1 MIAGV
6 THGNPAQRMV
16 ALTFDD
22 GPSGRTA
29 AILRV
34 LARHHAHATFFV
46 VGRATRGMEPVLR
59 HVAATGN
66 ELADHTYSHA
76 DLLALHARAR
86 RAQLQWTRGLVWRA
100 TGIQA
105 RFFRPPYGAT
115 GPAVNRLGRS
125 LGLIPVLWSV
135 DSRDWQQPG
144 TKAIVQRVLAHV
156 RPGAIVLMHDGGG
169 DRRETLRALPSILRA
184 LQRRHFEVVT
194 LSRML
199 ATRRLP
205 ARSGPGRSRAA
216 TRARR
221 RLPEHG
227 PERREDASD
236 QRPSRHSAVVARIV
250 RVRAV
255 VAHDEDIAAWH
266 HDRAE
271 VDGIDRRVVDVGLP
285 LDVPVDREHAVLDR
299 HAVSGQTDDALDGE
313 RSAVRRAE
321 HDEVAAPRRSEA
333 IGQLLDEHVVSGPQR
348 RRHALGRDRKRLRD
362 VRADR
367 QRE

>member
-1 MIAGV
+1 MVAATSEGLERASAERRARWLRQRRRRRTFWVIVAIVLLAAGAGLIWSRGGTSMSARLAAQAAAPTRPMPVRPLPAPDISLSKLRAALPVVAGV

-59 HVAATGN
+59 HIAATGN

-86 RAQLQWTRGLVWRA
+86 RSQLQWTRGLVWRA

-156 RPGAIVLMHDGGG
+156 QPGAIVLMHDGGG
-169 DRRETLRALPSILRA
+169 DRRETLRALPSILRG
-184 LQRRHFEVVT
+184 LQRRHFDVVT

-199 ATRRLP
+199 ATAP
-205 ARSGPGRSRAA
+205 PASAFWTGSFEGGDARS
-216 TRARR
+216 
-221 RLPEHG
+221 
-227 PERREDASD
+227 
-236 QRPSRHSAVVARIV
+236 
-250 RVRAV
+250 
-255 VAHDEDIAAWH
+255 
-266 HDRAE
+266 
-271 VDGIDRRVVDVGLP
+271 
-285 LDVPVDREHAVLDR
+285 
-299 HAVSGQTDDALDGE
+299 
-313 RSAVRRAE
+313 
-321 HDEVAAPRRSEA
+321 
-333 IGQLLDEHVVSGPQR
+333 
-348 RRHALGRDRKRLRD
+348 
-362 VRADR
+362 
-367 QRE
+367 

>member
-1 MIAGV
+1 MVVATSEGLERASAERRARWLRQRRRRRVFWLIVAIVLLAAGLGLLLSRGGTSMSARLAAQSAAPTRPMPVRPLPAPDISLSDLRAALPVIAGV

-115 GPAVNRLGRS
+115 GPAVNRLGRT

-199 ATRRLP
+199 AIPPPTSSFWTGSFEGGD
-205 ARSGPGRSRAA
+205 ARS
-216 TRARR
+216 
-221 RLPEHG
+221 
-227 PERREDASD
+227 
-236 QRPSRHSAVVARIV
+236 
-250 RVRAV
+250 
-255 VAHDEDIAAWH
+255 
-266 HDRAE
+266 
-271 VDGIDRRVVDVGLP
+271 
-285 LDVPVDREHAVLDR
+285 
-299 HAVSGQTDDALDGE
+299 
-313 RSAVRRAE
+313 
-321 HDEVAAPRRSEA
+321 
-333 IGQLLDEHVVSGPQR
+333 
-348 RRHALGRDRKRLRD
+348 
-362 VRADR
+362 
-367 QRE
+367 

>member
-1 MIAGV
+1 MVVATSEGLERASAKRRARWLRQRRRRRVFWLIVAIVLLAAGLGLLLSRGGTSMSARLAAQSAAPTRPMPVRPLPAPDISLSDLRAALPVIAGV

-115 GPAVNRLGRS
+115 GPAVNRLGRT

-199 ATRRLP
+199 ATP
-205 ARSGPGRSRAA
+205 PPTSAFWTGSFEGGDARS
-216 TRARR
+216 
-221 RLPEHG
+221 
-227 PERREDASD
+227 
-236 QRPSRHSAVVARIV
+236 
-250 RVRAV
+250 
-255 VAHDEDIAAWH
+255 
-266 HDRAE
+266 
-271 VDGIDRRVVDVGLP
+271 
-285 LDVPVDREHAVLDR
+285 
-299 HAVSGQTDDALDGE
+299 
-313 RSAVRRAE
+313 
-321 HDEVAAPRRSEA
+321 
-333 IGQLLDEHVVSGPQR
+333 
-348 RRHALGRDRKRLRD
+348 
-362 VRADR
+362 
-367 QRE
+367 

>member
-1 MIAGV
+1 MSARLAAQAAAPTRPMPVRPLPAPDISLSDLRAALPVIAGV
-6 THGNPAQRMV
+6 THGNPARRMI

-59 HVAATGN
+59 HIAATGN

-86 RAQLQWTRGLVWRA
+86 RSQLQWTRGLVWRA

-156 RPGAIVLMHDGGG
+156 QPGAIVLMHDGGG

-184 LQRRHFEVVT
+184 LQRRDFQVVT

-199 ATRRLP
+199 ATAP
-205 ARSGPGRSRAA
+205 PASAFWTGSFEGGDARS
-216 TRARR
+216 
-221 RLPEHG
+221 
-227 PERREDASD
+227 
-236 QRPSRHSAVVARIV
+236 
-250 RVRAV
+250 
-255 VAHDEDIAAWH
+255 
-266 HDRAE
+266 
-271 VDGIDRRVVDVGLP
+271 
-285 LDVPVDREHAVLDR
+285 
-299 HAVSGQTDDALDGE
+299 
-313 RSAVRRAE
+313 
-321 HDEVAAPRRSEA
+321 
-333 IGQLLDEHVVSGPQR
+333 
-348 RRHALGRDRKRLRD
+348 
-362 VRADR
+362 
-367 QRE
+367 

>member
-1 MIAGV
+1 
-6 THGNPAQRMV
+6 MV

-86 RAQLQWTRGLVWRA
+86 RAQLQWTRGLVARA

-125 LGLIPVLWSV
+125 
-135 DSRDWQQPG
+135 SRADPGAVVGRQPRLAAPG

-199 ATRRLP
+199 AIPPPTSSFWTGSFEGGD
-205 ARSGPGRSRAA
+205 ARS
-216 TRARR
+216 
-221 RLPEHG
+221 
-227 PERREDASD
+227 
-236 QRPSRHSAVVARIV
+236 
-250 RVRAV
+250 
-255 VAHDEDIAAWH
+255 
-266 HDRAE
+266 
-271 VDGIDRRVVDVGLP
+271 
-285 LDVPVDREHAVLDR
+285 
-299 HAVSGQTDDALDGE
+299 
-313 RSAVRRAE
+313 
-321 HDEVAAPRRSEA
+321 
-333 IGQLLDEHVVSGPQR
+333 
-348 RRHALGRDRKRLRD
+348 
-362 VRADR
+362 
-367 QRE
+367 